1 MRRLTNED
9 LDAIP
14 ATYIEYIPSCEQQKA
29 GEIDV
34 ERSKKLYEYITVRN
48 ILSRAGVPLAEL
60 KQQTD
65 RLWDKLRR
73 KGVSAMRTIKIE
85 YIPSEEQWERL
96 DAIHKKL
103 RKAGMFDGHSEE
115 EMLRFKMDADQSHYI
130 DCVLDS
136 LEQDYYR
143 YHLTEIKMRIVHYN
157 LMNSS

>member
-143 YHLTEIKMRIVHYN
+143 YFGDGTSVGS
-157 LMNSS
+157 MNCT

>member
-9 LDAIP
+9 LDELP
-14 ATYIEYIPSCEQQKA
+14 ANYIEYIPSGEQQKV

-34 ERSKKLYEYITVRN
+34 ERSKKLYEYITIRN

-65 RLWDKLRR
+65 RLWDKFRR
-73 KGVSAMRTIKIE
+73 KGVSAMRTIQMRTIQTA
-85 YIPSEEQWERL
+85 YILSDEQWERL
-96 DAIHKKL
+96 TAIHKKL

-130 DCVLDS
+130 DCVLDA

-143 YHLTEIKMRIVHYN
+143 YFGDGTSVGS
-157 LMNSS
+157 MNCT